1 MEEELKPNYFAIIPA
16 VVRYNKNLTDKEK
29 LIYAE
34 ITALSNKEGC
44 CWASNAYFAE
54 LYNASERT
62 IRSAITNL
70 VEQKLIE
77 RKITYRKGSK
87 EIEKRFLY
95 PLTKISL
102 PGEKNFPTPGE
113 KICLDNNT
121 SDSTSHN
128 ISFTYLNNIEED
140 ETPVKKEKKFIP
152 PTLEEVEEYVKSS
165 NRNVDA
171 KMFFDYYSVNDW
183 KDSKGNK
190 VKNWKQKL
198 ITWDKRDKK
207 SSQIRA
213 SVNYVE
219 NPNDWSEGKEIFEEY
234 YRQKEEER
242 RREKE

>member
-16 VVRYNKNLTDKEK
+16 TIRYDKELTDKEK
-29 LIYAE
+29 LLYGE
-34 ITALSNKEGC
+34 ITALSNKEGYC
-44 CWASNAYFAE
+44 FASNSYFAT
-54 LYNASERT
+54 LYGVAAET
-62 IRSAITNL
+62 ISRAIT
-70 VEQKLIE
+70 KLIKRNYLKRE
-77 RKITYRKGSK
+77 IKYKNGSK
-87 EIEKRFLY
+87 EIEKRLLY
-95 PLTKISL
+95 PLTNLSIGIDENL
-102 PGEKNFPTPGE
+102 PTPID
-113 KICLDNNT
+113 KNVKDNNT